1 MTPDVNEVPA
11 GPAGPQALPGSD
23 ARMVVDGS
31 GTEVGIVELG
41 SGLIARKLGAD
52 TVLLFVTPQGFYQ
65 QPEIMFFHTTTD
77 CSGDRYL
84 RNNGGL
90 LAYFGQT
97 SGSTVFYTTFSDAS
111 STPRT
116 EAVNSQEVV
125 RPGADPM
132 ATGECT
138 ATGTSDQAV
147 GVAIA
152 VTDSTLGALVAP
164 FRLR

>member
-1 MTPDVNEVPA
+1 
-11 GPAGPQALPGSD
+11 
-23 ARMVVDGS
+23 MVVDGS
-31 GTEVGIVELG
+31 GVQVGIVELG
-41 SGLIARKLGAD
+41 SGLMPRKLGAD

-65 QPEIMFFHTTTD
+65 QPEITFFHTTTD

-90 LAYFGQT
+90 LAYFAQM

-111 STPRT
+111 ATPRT
-116 EAVNSQEVV
+116 EAVNSYEVV

-132 ATGECT
+132 AVGECI
-138 ATGTSDQAV
+138 ASEMGDQAV
-147 GVAIA
+147 GTAIA